1 MRRFLIVVLV
11 LLVVL
16 VPAAWWFLGTPNGRS
31 AQFVVGGA
39 LVNLGYRMQDH
50 LEAYDFDAEH
60 AHGAS
65 MTPQEVWTEVMR
77 QNRLASGV
85 RRTFPRTHHHPLVAL
100 VACMDARLDTN
111 EITGDTRQYYYV
123 IRTAGSV
130 LEDKEA
136 EMLELA
142 VQNGVKVI
150 LLTTHSDCAAE
161 RTAADPQ
168 LQERYPTL
176 VRAVHERGMRLRA
189 LLARPFLA
197 DRIAKGEL
205 LVKQMNIDTRSE
217 ELAPK

>member
-1 MRRFLIVVLV
+1 MRRFLIVVLL

-16 VPAAWWFLGTPNGRS
+16 VPAAWWFLGTPNGRH

-50 LEAYDFDAEH
+50 LEAYDFDAGH
-60 AHGAS
+60 AHGDS
-65 MTPQEVWTEVMR
+65 MTPEEVWTEVMR
-77 QNRLASGV
+77 QNRLAAGV
-85 RRTFPRTHHHPLVAL
+85 RKAFPRTHHHPLVAL
-100 VACMDARLDTN
+100 VVCMDARLDTN
-111 EITGDTRQYYYV
+111 ELLGDTRQFYYV

-161 RTAADPQ
+161 RAAADPQ

-176 VRAVHERGMRLRA
+176 VRAVHERSMRLRA

-205 LVKQMNIDTRSE
+205 VVKQRNIDTHSE

>member
-11 LLVVL
+11 LVVVL
-16 VPAAWWFLGTPNGRS
+16 VPAGWWFLGTPNGRH

-50 LEAYDFDAEH
+50 LEAYDFDEAH
-60 AHGAS
+60 AHGAA
-65 MTPQEVWTEVMR
+65 MTPEEVWAEVLR
-77 QNRLASGV
+77 QNHLAASV
-85 RRTFPRTHHHPLVAL
+85 RRSFPRTPHHPLVAL
-100 VACMDARLDTN
+100 VVCMDARLDTN
-111 EITGDTRQYYYV
+111 EILGDTRRYYYV

-168 LQERYPTL
+168 LQQRYPTL

-189 LLARPFLA
+189 MLARPFLA
-197 DRIAKGEL
+197 ERIAKGEL
-205 LVKQMNIDTRSE
+205 LVKQRNIDTDTE
-217 ELAPK
+217 ELVPK

>member
-16 VPAAWWFLGTPNGRS
+16 VPAAWWFAGTPNGRS

-77 QNRLASGV
+77 QNRLAAGV
-85 RRTFPRTHHHPLVAL
+85 RKTFPRTHHHPLVAL

-142 VQNGVKVI
+142 VQNGVKVV

-176 VRAVHERGMRLRA
+176 VRAVHERGMRLRT